1 MSSFFTTPASQR
13 KRKRTEGASE
23 TQKKRRNL
31 ASKGREAPNGPDR
44 TRRQERDESISGS
57 ESEESDLRDALDE
70 GDLSSSED
78 EGETAAGRR
87 LRLAE
92 RYLETIKEQVD
103 TTGFDAAEIDR
114 DLIAER
120 LKEDVAESKGRI
132 YRHIASEISF
142 STAQQISFRAD
153 QFGLTAVAVAPP
165 YIYTV
170 SKDLTVCKWQIS
182 DPASLSKNHPSNA
195 TPSRKPKLLKT
206 FKSSRIKTR
215 DPKSPCHTAPILCA
229 AVSHS
234 GKFLATG
241 GEDKRIVIWDA
252 ETLNPLKTF
261 HQHRD
266 FVYALSFRRNTHTL
280 YSASADR
287 TIKIWSLDELTYV
300 ETLFGH
306 EDRIVDIV
314 GLASEKCISV
324 GARDRSARVWKI
336 IEENQLVFRGGGAG
350 TKAEDGNVYTEG
362 SIDRVAMVD
371 EETFVTGSDNGNIC
385 LWSVL
390 RKKPIFTVPLAH
402 GADEFPRDPDEE
414 SEYGR
419 PQARWITAL
428 ATVPYSDMI
437 LSGSWDG
444 VIRAWKI
451 SEDKRRIESVG
462 TVGPSIPTLSLTN
475 GDSTLQNGT
484 NHVDEVPGVTKPL
497 RGIVNGIA
505 VFERGDRGQ
514 DGLCIVAAVSKE
526 HRLGKWKR
534 VPKGRCEG
542 VVFEAIRTSNA

>member
-1 MSSFFTTPASQR
+1 MSSFFTAPASQR
-13 KRKRTEGASE
+13 KRKRPEGGSE
-23 TQKKRRNL
+23 NHQKRRNV
-31 ASKGREAPNGPDR
+31 ASRGRETQNGTDTSKR
-44 TRRQERDESISGS
+44 LERDDSISGS
-57 ESEESDLRDALDE
+57 ESDESDLGDVLDE

-78 EGETAAGRR
+78 EGETAAERR

-92 RYLETIKEQVD
+92 RYLETLKEQVD
-103 TTGFDAAEIDR
+103 PTGFDAAEIDR

-120 LKEDVAESKGRI
+120 LKEDVAESKGKI

-142 STAQQISFRAD
+142 STAQQTTFRAD

-165 YIYTV
+165 YAYTV
-170 SKDLTVCKWQIS
+170 SKDLTVCKWQIL
-182 DPASLSKNHPSNA
+182 DPASLSNPHPSNA
-195 TPSRKPKLLKT
+195 TPSQKPKLLKI
-206 FKSSRIKTR
+206 FKSSRIKPR
-215 DPKSPCHTAPILCA
+215 EAKSPRHTAPILCA
-229 AVSHS
+229 AVSQS

-252 ETLNPLKTF
+252 ETLKPLKIF

-306 EDRIVDIV
+306 EDRIVDIA

-336 IEENQLVFRGGGAG
+336 IEESQLVFRGGGAG

-390 RKKPIFTVPLAH
+390 RKKPIFTIPLAH
-402 GADEFPRDPDEE
+402 GTDEFPHDPDEE
-414 SEYGR
+414 VEYGR

-428 ATVPYSDMI
+428 AAVPYGDLI

-451 SEDKRRIESVG
+451 SEDKRRIE
-462 TVGPSIPTLSLTN
+462 TVDIIGPSAPTLHLTN
-475 GDSTLQNGT
+475 GEPKLQNGT
-484 NHVDEVPGVTKPL
+484 SPDDKVTRPAKPL
-497 RGIVNGIA
+497 KGIINSIS

-534 VPKGRCEG
+534 VPRGRCEG
-542 VVFEAIRTSNA
+542 VVFEASRINGA